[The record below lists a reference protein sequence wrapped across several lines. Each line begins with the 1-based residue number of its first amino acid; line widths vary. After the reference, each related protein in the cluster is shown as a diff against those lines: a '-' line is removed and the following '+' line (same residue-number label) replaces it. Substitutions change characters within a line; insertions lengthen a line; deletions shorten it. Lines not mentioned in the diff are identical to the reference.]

1 MENKD
6 IAVETNEPKKEF
18 IPKLKFNIN
27 LNTKDLWL
35 FSMYHS
41 NKGLQG
47 IFNVVF
53 TVLWLYLLIA
63 QYSEL
68 TFARKVLYLVFV
80 MMFSVIQPML
90 LYLKSANQARSKA
103 IKGGFLLGISDE
115 GLQISKEEA
124 SGIFKWEDIFKII
137 YYPNLIIIYID
148 VRRAYLIP
156 KRYWKEDKD
165 KLFEILKSNTR
176 G

>member
-1 MENKD
+1 
-6 IAVETNEPKKEF
+6 
-18 IPKLKFNIN
+18 
-27 LNTKDLWL
+27 
-35 FSMYHS
+35 
-41 NKGLQG
+41 
-47 IFNVVF
+47 
-53 TVLWLYLLIA
+53 
-63 QYSEL
+63 
-68 TFARKVLYLVFV
+68 
-80 MMFSVIQPML
+80 ML